1 MEYQEYTV
9 DLTRNP
15 DGRTTVAAT
24 RTFSIEL
31 GSKSGDPSAGFNPA
45 ETLLAAAGGCIT
57 SSMGLVA
64 DNSGLRVDGLRV
76 NVIGVRQAKPPKLV
90 SIRYKLTID
99 SPESDARINSVF
111 RIAER
116 NSTVLST
123 LKTAVQ
129 VTGEWQRS

>member
-1 MEYQEYTV
+1 M
-9 DLTRNP
+9 
-15 DGRTTVAAT
+15 
-24 RTFSIEL
+24 
-31 GSKSGDPSAGFNPA
+31 
-45 ETLLAAAGGCIT
+45 
-57 SSMGLVA
+57 
-64 DNSGLRVDGLRV
+64 
-76 NVIGVRQAKPPKLV
+76 
-90 SIRYKLTID
+90 TID

>member
-1 MEYQEYTV
+1 MSMEYQEYTV

-31 GSKSGDPSAGFNPA
+31 GS
-45 ETLLAAAGGCIT
+45 
-57 SSMGLVA
+57 
-64 DNSGLRVDGLRV
+64 
-76 NVIGVRQAKPPKLV
+76 
-90 SIRYKLTID
+90 
-99 SPESDARINSVF
+99 ESDARINSVF